1 MKRSSSG
8 RDEPESKRKRP
19 SEEDE
24 MIADGLR
31 NRRFVPLIARLMEQR
46 PVTAM
51 QLHFYR
57 RELNWKESWDSASE
71 STLKALFILIQ
82 SELKAWKSIRQQQ
95 LQWLTV
101 YFGVGLQCD
110 YPILE
115 ALCHGAEIPSVFAAR
130 ASVVFFSLFS
140 LGVWVSVYRHI
151 FRKKFKPGSSKL
163 ETTKAMLEHML
174 AHM

>member
-1 MKRSSSG
+1 MKRSGSSA
-8 RDEPESKRKRP
+8 DEPEPKRKRL

-24 MIADGLR
+24 TIADGLR

-57 RELNWKESWDSASE
+57 RELNWKEMAWDSAS
-71 STLKALFILIQ
+71 TPKALFILIQ

-115 ALCHGAEIPSVFAAR
+115 ALCHGAAIPSVFAAR

-140 LGVWVSVYRHI
+140 PGVWVGVYRHV